1 MDILS
6 ASHTRYN
13 IQYHFVWI
21 VKYRKDLLYDK
32 ERQKKL
38 RKTVEEISERHWF
51 VVVSMATDGN
61 HVHLFLR
68 VAPRYSPARIMNLI
82 KGISAKKMFTEYPDL
97 KKLLWGGEFW
107 GDGYYVATVGYG
119 ITTDIIKNYIE
130 NQGKETNHKPFD
142 QLRLF

>member
-21 VKYRKDLLYDK
+21 VKYLKDLLYDEIK
-32 ERQKKL
+32 QKKL
-38 RKTVEEISERHWF
+38 REIIEGISERYWF
-51 VVVSMATDGN
+51 IVVSLATDGN

-68 VAPRYSPARIMNLI
+68 AAPRYSPAKIMNLV
-82 KGISAKKMFTEYPDL
+82 KGISAREMFKEFPEV
-97 KKLLWGGEFW
+97 KKLLWGSEFW
-107 GDGYYVATVGYG
+107 GDGYYAATVGDG

-130 NQGKETNHKPFD
+130 KQGQETNHKSIN
-142 QLRLF
+142 QLKLF